1 MKVLKERLCNF
12 LVWMLNTMF
21 SKKNSPENMKKTSLK
36 VAHNWP
42 HFFSVLDQLPKQA
55 SDRNSPKTEIPNQKR
70 PLMQNWVF
78 RLGCLPSIN
87 FHFSLV
93 DYVNFFSF
101 FSLEFFVENS
111 DLFLQ
116 TCHFAHSFFTS
127 SLKI

>member
-1 MKVLKERLCNF
+1 
-12 LVWMLNTMF
+12 
-21 SKKNSPENMKKTSLK
+21 
-36 VAHNWP
+36 
-42 HFFSVLDQLPKQA
+42 
-55 SDRNSPKTEIPNQKR
+55 
-70 PLMQNWVF
+70 
-78 RLGCLPSIN
+78 
-87 FHFSLV
+87 LV